1 MLRDPD
7 TPWTETEKKVTD
19 TKLEP
24 KTVGMKM
31 ETDTHTGTGLL
42 TPLPWVPSF
51 SLVGLPLLPPPS
63 HPLLSFLISSPTM
76 KLISLIFFG
85 WVELGES
92 YTPLFSCFLII
103 PSSLFFFGLYEY
115 IYMDRI
121 KKNEIDFPF
130 LSLPPSCLPKP
141 QNLGLPPPLLPRTLV
156 YCLFEVRAEV
166 TDTVFNCT

>member
-1 MLRDPD
+1 M
-7 TPWTETEKKVTD
+7 
-19 TKLEP
+19 
-24 KTVGMKM
+24 G
-31 ETDTHTGTGLL
+31 
-42 TPLPWVPSF
+42 PLFFPGWPSSASPSF
-51 SLVGLPLLPPPS
+51 PS
-63 HPLLSFLISSPTM
+63 SS
-76 KLISLIFFG
+76 IIFD
-85 WVELGES
+85 
-92 YTPLFSCFLII
+92 LFSHHEINFFDIFWLGRIGRVLHSPI
-103 PSSLFFFGLYEY
+103 LLFPYHPKSLLFFGLYEY